1 MADQLDVKAAPREEI
16 EAQRSLERERPGDAV
31 RRLLRAESQAVL
43 STLAAA
49 RQGWPFASLTPYAL
63 SRQGEPI
70 LLLAG
75 IAQHTR
81 NIAADSR
88 SCLFVQDRA
97 AAEDPQASARATVLG
112 RVRRAEP
119 DEVEDVRARYL
130 ARHPQ
135 AERYFA
141 QHDFGLHLHT
151 VDEVRFIGGF
161 GIVGWVPGRAVLF
174 DPAEDPLA
182 PDVGG
187 LLKHVNAD
195 HAEAL
200 ALLCRARGR
209 AGDSARMVGL
219 DAYGF
224 DVQGP
229 EAGRLRFDFGAPAA
243 TPDEVRE
250 RFVAL
255 VRSAR
260 QSVEDQRWTRRRD

>member
-1 MADQLDVKAAPREEI
+1 MADRLDVKAAPVVEEI
-16 EAQRSLERERPGDAV
+16 EERSLERERPGDAV

-43 STLAAA
+43 STLSAA
-49 RQGWPFASLTPYAL
+49 RRGWPFASLTAFAL
-63 SRQGEPI
+63 SCQGEPI

-81 NIAADSR
+81 NIAADPR

-97 AAEDPQASARATVLG
+97 AAEDPQASARATLLG
-112 RVRRAEP
+112 HVRRAEP
-119 DEVEDVRARYL
+119 EELEDVRARYL

-135 AERYFA
+135 AESYFA
-141 QHDFGLHLHT
+141 QHDFGLYLHT

-161 GIVGWVPGRAVLF
+161 GIVGWIPGRAVLF
-174 DPAEDPLA
+174 DPADDPLA
-182 PDVGG
+182 PDVGA
-187 LLKHVNAD
+187 LLKHVNDD

-219 DAYGF
+219 DGYGF

-229 EAGRLRFDFGAPAA
+229 DAGRLRFDFGVPAA
-243 TPDEVRE
+243 TPEEVRE
-250 RFVAL
+250 RFIAL
-255 VRSAR
+255 VRSERLR
-260 QSVEDQRWTRRRD
+260 QR

>member
-1 MADQLDVKAAPREEI
+1 MADQLDVKGAAREEI

-43 STLAAA
+43 STLSAA

-63 SRQGEPI
+63 SCRGEPI

-81 NIAADSR
+81 NVATDPR
-88 SCLFVQDRA
+88 SSLFVQDRGA
-97 AAEDPQASARATVLG
+97 AIDPQASARATVLG

-119 DEVEDVRARYL
+119 DELEDVRARYL

-135 AERYFA
+135 AESYFA
-141 QHDFGLHLHT
+141 QHDFDLYLHT

-161 GIVGWVPGRAVLF
+161 GIVGWIPGRAVLL
-174 DPAEDPLA
+174 DPADDPLA
-182 PDVGG
+182 PDVGA
-187 LLKHVNAD
+187 LLRHVNDD

-229 EAGRLRFDFGAPAA
+229 DAGRLRFDFGAPAA

-250 RFVAL
+250 RFIAIA
-255 VRSAR
+255 RSERSR
-260 QSVEDQRWTRRRD
+260 QR